1 MEKILTKEDL
11 TNAIENHKDELL
23 LLDWH
28 ASWCG
33 PCRALGQIFN
43 ELLPIEGVAFA
54 DIDMDEADEELA
66 VENNIRSIPTVL
78 FYKNGL
84 QIDRFTGMIGRD
96 ALENKIEENL
106 EK

>member
-11 TNAIENHKDELL
+11 ANAIESHKDELL

-33 PCRALGQIFN
+33 PCRTLGQIFK

-84 QIDRFTGMIGRD
+84 QIDRFNGMIGRE
-96 ALENKIEENL
+96 ALENKIKENL